1 MAVRMSPQMLGL
13 LTREAD
19 QLQRYLLGVHASLR
33 LILITEC
40 RGPATVTMT
49 GLGEIKSL
57 KVNGVDEFTQ
67 DCLLAA
73 LRAAEGR
80 AQAGYERFAVDHG

>member
-13 LTREAD
+13 LTRETD
-19 QLQRYLLGVHASLR
+19 ELQRYLLNLHASLR
-33 LILITEC
+33 LSLITEC

-49 GLGEIKSL
+49 GLGEIKSI
-57 KVNGVDEFTQ
+57 KVTGVDEFTQ

-80 AQAGYERFAVDHG
+80 AQQGYEKFGLARG